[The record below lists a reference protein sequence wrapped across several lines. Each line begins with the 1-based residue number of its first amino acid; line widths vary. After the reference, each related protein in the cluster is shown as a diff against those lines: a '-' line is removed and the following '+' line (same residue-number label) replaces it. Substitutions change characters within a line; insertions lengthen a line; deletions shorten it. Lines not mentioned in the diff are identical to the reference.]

1 MKVYQGDVTNAESVD
16 AVFSGNDIDG
26 VVVALGGRTSKVG
39 PTMLTDGTTAVINAM
54 KRFNVKRISV
64 VTSIGTGDSES
75 KAPWMFRALMYTV
88 MRKMFKDK
96 NNQEALFLD
105 PAGPGHNLE

>member
-1 MKVYQGDVTNAESVD
+1 MYQGDVTNQANVD
-16 AVFSGNDIDG
+16 AVFSGNSIDG

-54 KRFNVKRISV
+54 QKFNVKRVSI

-88 MRKMFKDK
+88 MRRMFKDK
-96 NNQEALFLD
+96 NSQEGLFLD
-105 PAGPGHNLE
+105 PKGPGHNLE